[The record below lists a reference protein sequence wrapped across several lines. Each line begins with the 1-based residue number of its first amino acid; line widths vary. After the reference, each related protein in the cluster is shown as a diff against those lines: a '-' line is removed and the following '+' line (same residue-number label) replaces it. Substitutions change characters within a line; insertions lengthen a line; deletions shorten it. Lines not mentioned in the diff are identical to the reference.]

1 MERISSR
8 QNAVVKRFRE
18 LAQAKHPDGEVLLD
32 GPHLLGEALS
42 AGVRLDIVALAEAEA
57 DPESRRLVDRAAKAG
72 ARTIGVTA
80 PVLAAMS
87 PVRNPSGVVAIG
99 RLKKAS
105 IADVLRTGPQL
116 VMVLHEAQDP
126 GNVGAA
132 IRAAEACGATGAI
145 ATARTA
151 NPFAWKALRG
161 AMGSAF
167 RLPIATGAS
176 LHDIDQAAKKA
187 GVALVATVPR
197 GGTPLPSADLR
208 QPMAILFGGE
218 GPGLP
223 DQVIQR
229 ADVRLSIPMRPGV
242 ESLNVAV
249 SAAIILY
256 EAGRQRTG
264 GAGA

>member
-8 QNAVVKRFRE
+8 QNAIVKRFRE

-32 GPHLLGEALS
+32 GAHLLHEALS
-42 AGVRLDIVALAEAEA
+42 ARLPLDIVAFAESAA
-57 DPESRRLVDRAAKAG
+57 DPESRRLVERAAKAG
-72 ARTIGVTA
+72 ARTIAVTG
-80 PVLAAMS
+80 PVLTAMS
-87 PVRNPSGVVAIG
+87 PVRNPSGVVAIARMKRTTIDG
-99 RLKKAS
+99 
-105 IADVLRTGPQL
+105 VLRTSPQL
-116 VMVLHEAQDP
+116 VMILHETQDP

-145 ATARTA
+145 TTARTSD
-151 NPFAWKALRG
+151 PFAWKALRG

-176 LHDIDQAAKKA
+176 LTQIEAAVKKA
-187 GVALVATVPR
+187 GVTLAATVPR

-208 QPMAILFGGE
+208 KPIAIFFGGE

-223 DQVIQR
+223 DEVVQG
-229 ADVRLSIPMRPGV
+229 ADVRLSIPMRPDV
-242 ESLNVAV
+242 ESLNLAV

-256 EAGRQRTG
+256 EAARQRTG
-264 GAGA
+264 GIRT